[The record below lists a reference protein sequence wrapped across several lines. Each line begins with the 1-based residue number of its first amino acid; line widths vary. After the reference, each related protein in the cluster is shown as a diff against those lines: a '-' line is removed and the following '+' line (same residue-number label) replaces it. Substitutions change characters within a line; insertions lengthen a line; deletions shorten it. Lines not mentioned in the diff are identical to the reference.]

1 MRYHLS
7 ANINAILTI
16 KHAQP
21 GLGSD
26 LVSRHCRSHHLVR
39 SGGTRRAPAAITLRL
54 HCISVSSNEMSSFVI
69 LGFSFVKVRY
79 FLTAAVLTFGRAAFE
94 GSIIGCASRLLFR
107 TLNGSFAGQ

>member
-1 MRYHLS
+1 MNY
-7 ANINAILTI
+7 
-16 KHAQP
+16 AQAA
-21 GLGSD
+21 LLIY

-54 HCISVSSNEMSSFVI
+54 HCISVSSNEISAFPI

-79 FLTAAVLTFGRAAFE
+79 FLTAAVLAFGRAAFE

-107 TLNGSFAGQ
+107 TLNGCFAGQ